1 MAIDV
6 SSLTDS
12 ELDALIGGDAP
23 AAGGAINSEAVDYTS
38 GAGFLERMAASFKSS
53 PESAANY
60 YKTKYED
67 VRVRGPEVHIRDK
80 KKTGGKC
87 PRATPNPAA
96 QRADVGTCK
105 PVSGSPKVSLCK
117 VKSRGGGQW
126 KFFKKNIKRKPG
138 VVRRG
143 RRKGKR

>member
-1 MAIDV
+1 MARNVEFWGKTWDKKRGTYVTKSIRFK
-6 SSLTDS
+6 
-12 ELDALIGGDAP
+12 ACK
-23 AAGGAINSEAVDYTS
+23 S
-38 GAGFLERMAASFKSS
+38 GR
-53 PESAANY
+53 
-60 YKTKYED
+60 
-67 VRVRGPEVHIRDK
+67 

-96 QRADVGTCK
+96 QRADVGPCK